1 MDENCITFVK
11 IPENERFFY
20 DYDLQAAMTE
30 IYAMINDIREKN
42 MDCLYQQTYYNFFQ
56 KFLSCIRE
64 FRIRHKPNRKSL
76 LVVLPLYRLAILLL
90 VAMPLTQT
98 YDGISKMLRRIYLI
112 HHQRT
117 TSVTDDSAVCGI
129 A

>member
-42 MDCLYQQTYYNFFQ
+42 MDCLAFYYT
-56 KFLSCIRE
+56 K
-64 FRIRHKPNRKSL
+64 
-76 LVVLPLYRLAILLL
+76 
-90 VAMPLTQT
+90 
-98 YDGISKMLRRIYLI
+98 
-112 HHQRT
+112 
-117 TSVTDDSAVCGI
+117 
-129 A
+129 